1 MGARALHGSGRGP
14 TARRRAWLRRCAAPA
29 IGLAAALLLVPGV
42 AFARAPVIKSVKVS
56 NHVATYTWTLPPG
69 VETRLVETST
79 TQGTNVFG
87 YFSPPSN
94 QYSFNV
100 PPVTGTSVVDDRQF
114 PAGTY
119 FVHIGGEDTTIAAC
133 PQREFSNTML
143 FVVNSG
149 GDGSGADVANG
160 TPECTGEGGS
170 GGTDKIRPSAL
181 IKFSRRQDVDKLF
194 VRARMD
200 EAGTLTAN
208 ATVTV
213 GGSSKVLR
221 FTPVA
226 KAVSADKLSKLRLKL
241 KKSKLRQV
249 KRALHRGKRLKAK
262 VSVIGRDRA
271 GNTVTKT
278 ATIRL
283 TD

>member
-1 MGARALHGSGRGP
+1 MVERGSHGSTRGSARAR
-14 TARRRAWLRRCAAPA
+14 LRRVAALLA
-29 IGLAAALLLVPGV
+29 GLAACSLLIAGV
-42 AFARAPVIKSVKVS
+42 ALARAPVIKSVKVS

-79 TQGTNVFG
+79 TQSTNVFG
-87 YFSPPSN
+87 YFYPPSN
-94 QYSFNV
+94 QFSFNV
-100 PPVTGTSVVDDRQF
+100 PAVTATSVVDDKQF

-119 FVHIGGEDTTIAAC
+119 YVHIGGEDTTIQAC

-143 FVVNSG
+143 FVVNAG

-170 GGTDKIRPSAL
+170 GGTDKTRPSAL
-181 IKFSRRQDVDKLF
+181 IKFSRRQDIDKLF

-200 EAGTLTAN
+200 EAGTLTAQ
-208 ATVTV
+208 ATVAV
-213 GGSSKVLR
+213 AGSSKVIS
-221 FTPVA
+221 FTPAV
-226 KAVSADKLSKLRLKL
+226 KAVPADKLKKLRLKL

-249 KRALHRGKRLKAK
+249 KRAIKRGKRLKAK

-278 ATIRL
+278 AKIRL

>member
-1 MGARALHGSGRGP
+1 VR
-14 TARRRAWLRRCAAPA
+14 ARRVVAL
-29 IGLAAALLLVPGV
+29 ILGLAAGSLLIAGV
-42 AFARAPVIKSVKVS
+42 ALGRAPVIKSVKVS

-69 VETRLVETST
+69 VETRLVETSVT
-79 TQGTNVFG
+79 PGTNVFG
-87 YFSPPSN
+87 YFSPASN

-100 PPVTGTSVVDDRQF
+100 PPVTATSVVDDRQF

-119 FVHIGGEDTTIAAC
+119 FVHIGGEDTTIIPC

-170 GGTDKIRPSAL
+170 GGTDKTRPSAL

-208 ATVTV
+208 ATVKV

-262 VSVIGRDRA
+262 VSVVGRDRA